1 MQIQSPSPPQL
12 PTPPG
17 TPAVPGVVAQQ
28 VIVAPV
34 TRREIDALLMRRSE
48 LSTQLSSAQ
57 SRRDALS
64 RQLERVPVGVAR
76 TGVEQ
81 HIALL
86 DKRILQLESDLDA
99 VGQRLSSAAVGLSQT
114 TEPPRFMG
122 PRLSSGQVTG
132 LGLAFTVFVL
142 APLAMAVLQRALR
155 RSRAPAIASAAPDTA
170 NRLERIEQA
179 VDAIALE
186 MERVSEG
193 QRFLT
198 RVLGE
203 SVPALGAGMREPIR
217 VPTETR

>member
-1 MQIQSPSPPQL
+1 MQIQSPSAPRLPP
-12 PTPPG
+12 PPA

-28 VIVAPV
+28 VIVGPV
-34 TRREIDALLMRRSE
+34 TRREVDALLMRRSE

-57 SRRDALS
+57 SRRDGLT
-64 RQLERVPVGVAR
+64 RQLARVPDGVAR
-76 TGVEQ
+76 TGIEQ

-99 VGQRLSSAAVGLSQT
+99 VGQRLSSSAAGLTQT
-114 TEPPRFMG
+114 ADPVRIMG
-122 PRLSSGQVTG
+122 AQLSSGQVTG
-132 LGLAFTVFVL
+132 LGLGVTIFVL
-142 APLAMAVLQRALR
+142 APLAMAVLQRAIR
-155 RSRAPAIASAAPDTA
+155 RNRAPAIPATAPDTA

-198 RVLGE
+198 RILGE
-203 SVPALGAGMREPIR
+203 SVPALGAGVREPIR